1 MVDDKVFMKEAL
13 KQAKKAYEK
22 NEIPIGAVL
31 VKDGKIISRGRNS
44 VIEQNDM
51 TSHAEINALR
61 KAGKK
66 LENYR
71 LPGLTLYTTLEPC
84 SMCAGA
90 IIESRIERIVI
101 GALDPKRGA
110 IISNLELTKSTVS
123 NTDIAVTTGVMEKEC
138 LEIIQEF
145 FMELRERKKK

>member
-13 KQAKKAYEK
+13 KQAEKAYEK

-44 VIEQNDM
+44 VIKKNDM

-66 LENYR
+66 NWK
-71 LPGLTLYTTLEPC
+71 T
-84 SMCAGA
+84 
-90 IIESRIERIVI
+90 
-101 GALDPKRGA
+101 
-110 IISNLELTKSTVS
+110 
-123 NTDIAVTTGVMEKEC
+123 IAFLV
-138 LEIIQEF
+138 LHSIQ
-145 FMELRERKKK
+145 LLSHAQCVQVQ

>member
-1 MVDDKVFMKEAL
+1 
-13 KQAKKAYEK
+13 
-22 NEIPIGAVL
+22 
-31 VKDGKIISRGRNS
+31 
-44 VIEQNDM
+44 M

-90 IIESRIERIVI
+90 IIESRIERVVI

-145 FMELRERKKK
+145 FRELRERKKK

>member
-13 KQAKKAYEK
+13 KQAKKAYKK

-44 VIEQNDM
+44 VIEKNDM

-84 SMCAGA
+84 SMCEIRMEKYRSG
-90 IIESRIERIVI
+90 RN
-101 GALDPKRGA
+101 GALSKSVCGQPHVG
-110 IISNLELTKSTVS
+110 SNPTFSA
-123 NTDIAVTTGVMEKEC
+123 N
-138 LEIIQEF
+138 
-145 FMELRERKKK
+145 